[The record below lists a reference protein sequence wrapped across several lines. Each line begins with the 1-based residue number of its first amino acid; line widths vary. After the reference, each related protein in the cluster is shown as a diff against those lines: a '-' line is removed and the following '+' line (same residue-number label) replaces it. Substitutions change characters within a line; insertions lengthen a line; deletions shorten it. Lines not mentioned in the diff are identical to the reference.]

1 MHDATI
7 EIDESKM
14 EIMDVELINL
24 AWKQLKI
31 LKI

>member
-1 MHDATI
+1 MKHKRVVMHDATI

-24 AWKQLKI
+24 A
-31 LKI
+31 